1 VALREQEG
9 RHRIYLLEWCSHPE
23 NVRMRAEY
31 LNKYA
36 YLIIYIKAIHSE
48 DPNLVL
54 PVLPQRFCEPVAL
67 EALWLSGK
75 TKVIL
80 RDREDEGGSYF
91 YPFLSSEDIHPNQ
104 RHVPSMYKT
113 FKDPFRF
120 EDPNALVVDRITDTS
135 ELIPFNPNKPFACF
149 NTGFYEETNI
159 NKFKANILRP
169 DTLENC
175 IKAIDQELRIRHANY
190 IQAHP
195 VLSEMRLANLFLGMR
210 VMNSSILKHLQDSTS
225 EWNTNRER
233 NDDLFDRIDPVNENS
248 LAHSIALL
256 ERRLAISRYLGF
268 TGVRIGFQF
277 QIYEDNRQNN

>member
-1 VALREQEG
+1 
-9 RHRIYLLEWCSHPE
+9 
-23 NVRMRAEY
+23 MRAEY

-225 EWNTNRER
+225 E
-233 NDDLFDRIDPVNENS
+233 
-248 LAHSIALL
+248 
-256 ERRLAISRYLGF
+256 
-268 TGVRIGFQF
+268 
-277 QIYEDNRQNN
+277 